1 VGSSEETGNG
11 GVLQMNNELFIGGN
25 DHPGYMVTYKPAIY
39 GIYMSDSW
47 FVLENGSIFHTF
59 YREIAAAT
67 LHNLY
72 KRHKDI
78 TSRIAI
84 IGGDG
89 QPEFLGKEE
98 V

>member
-1 VGSSEETGNG
+1 VGTSKETGNG
-11 GVLQMNNELFIGGN
+11 GVLQMTIETIV
-25 DHPGYMVTYKPAIY
+25 DTSPGYMVTYKPTIY
-39 GIYMSDSW
+39 GIYLSDSW
-47 FVLENGSIFHTF
+47 LVLEDGSIFYTF

-72 KRHKDI
+72 KRHRDI

-98 V
+98 E